1 MPAVSKNFR
10 RVTPRKTA
18 ETLRQQEIHERR
30 VKAMSLKVA
39 GASNVEIARANIGY
53 SSGQLVGQD
62 MKNILATWDY
72 HAPEEMVTLDLARL
86 DELQKIYTHA
96 VRTGNLQWGSMI
108 LRIMQFRRETLG
120 YTPETIAE
128 LRRDKNQIQNNGI
141 MVVQGTGTASDYLIG
156 MMQAAGATEKEAR
169 AELEK
174 VSDSNKPSSE
184 PIEVLEVVKPKRK
197 SKRFKVVRKSK
208 GDGES
213 LAERLEDFDRTMTH
227 SEASTQTK
235 PLATDEQLLDI
246 DVPAPGRDKTIQIPI
261 KPDIANVELH
271 TGIAYKVPPRPLSE
285 SEHARKVRQKQ
296 QKLADQQEHVNS
308 APDDARE
315 RVSFDD
321 TFQSKTSMHRI
332 E

>member
-18 ETLRQQEIHERR
+18 ETLRQQEIYERR

-174 VSDSNKPSSE
+174 VSNSNKPSSE
-184 PIEVLEVVKPKRK
+184 PIEVLEVVKPKKK
-197 SKRFKVVRKSK
+197 SSRFKVVRKSK
-208 GDGES
+208 GDGET

-235 PLATDEQLLDI
+235 PLAVDAELIPEDL
-246 DVPAPGRDKTIQIPI
+246 PEAKTIRIGI

-296 QKLADQQEHVNS
+296 QKLSDQGKQPNGRS
-308 APDDARE
+308 DDARE